1 MGDISAGMSRPKLNF
16 LAQYVIDRT
25 DFRQQAFTP
34 SGFQDAVENDA
45 AFLAALE
52 QANFDPLTRDEKAFV
67 SGWVQHADTRFGAD
81 DTALVQAITDEIGN
95 TTPNG

>member
-1 MGDISAGMSRPKLNF
+1 MGDISTGMSRPKLNF
-16 LAQYVIDRT
+16 LAQYVIDHP

-34 SGFQDAVENDA
+34 SGFQEAVENDA

-67 SGWVQHADTRFGAD
+67 SGWVQLADTRFGAD
-81 DTALVQAITDEIGN
+81 DEVLVQAIIAEKAN